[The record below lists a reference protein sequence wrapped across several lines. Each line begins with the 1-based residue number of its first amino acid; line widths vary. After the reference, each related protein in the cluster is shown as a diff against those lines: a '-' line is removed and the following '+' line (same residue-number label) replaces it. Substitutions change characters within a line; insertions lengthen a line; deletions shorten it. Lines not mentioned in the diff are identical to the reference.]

1 MGRYM
6 TYTYCISTVQ
16 SSRRKQRRQRS
27 VLLLG
32 LMKLR
37 MQNIFQDISQT
48 GRGGPMA
55 NEIKS
60 WGIMERSKKS

>member
-1 MGRYM
+1 MAYM
-6 TYTYCISTVQ
+6 YCISIVQ

-37 MQNIFQDISQT
+37 MQDIFQDILQT
-48 GRGGPMA
+48 ERGGSMA

-60 WGIMERSKKS
+60 WGIMERSKK